1 MGLIEAQIEY
11 KYYKGRNMKE
21 EYVFTKAVNNLY
33 TKQIKK
39 QITININEDVLDY
52 FKSMAVETGIPYKAL
67 INLYLLDCKNNSRKI
82 HF

>member
-21 EYVFTKAVNNLY
+21 EYDFTEAVNNPY
-33 TKQIKK
+33 TKQLKK

-82 HF
+82 RF